1 MLRELYRRLCASF
14 AEDKANKRWGK
25 YILKWIAYI
34 TACACLGYVIG
45 EVVEL
50 VLDYKEQIAMAIGS
64 VICIGILYLGFS
76 TKKEVPTEE
85 KPQEND
91 SILSFDENDL
101 EHTYLKLQEDLFV
114 PVSENA
120 DLLNVRKPT
129 STRQSEALTH
139 YDIVGKVPVYHFM
152 YAKAV
157 ENININDMFRL
168 LEKIVEEKLDDREM
182 DGFPPS
188 FIYNGISYPSIMVHN
203 VRDAG
208 DYVQI
213 DIVITSEEY
222 LKHRT
227 QRMYRRMMKQQKQT
241 VMQDK
246 DF

>member
-1 MLRELYRRLCASF
+1 MGEIFKKMCASF
-14 AEDKANKRWGK
+14 AKDKENKRWGT
-25 YILKWIAYI
+25 YILKWFVYIAAA
-34 TACACLGYVIG
+34 ACVGYVIG

-64 VICIGILYLGFS
+64 VICIGVLYLGFS
-76 TKKEVPTEE
+76 TKKEVPIEE
-85 KPQEND
+85 KQQEND

-101 EHTYLKLQEDLFV
+101 EHTYVKLQEDLFML
-114 PVSENA
+114 VSENA

-157 ENININDMFRL
+157 EKINTNDMFRL
-168 LEKIVEEKLDDREM
+168 LEKIIEEKLDDREM

-188 FIYNGISYPSIMVHN
+188 FIHNGISYPSIMVHN

-208 DYVQI
+208 NYVQV

-222 LKHRT
+222 LKYRK
-227 QRMYRRMMKQQKQT
+227 QRMYRRMMQQQKQT